1 MSTSRIPGFYKLPL
15 AERIG
20 EMQRR
25 GWLSAVDARALL
37 DGRTVLTARNA
48 DRMIENVVGVFGLP
62 FAIAPNFVVNGR
74 DYLVPMVVEEPSI
87 VAALSS
93 AASLAGDGF
102 RASCDESLLVGQ
114 IHVTGAAEQASVALR
129 AASDELLQLA
139 NAAQPRLEAR
149 GGGARD
155 LELHEFDLP
164 DQARCIAVHL
174 AVDTR
179 DAMGANL
186 VNTMC
191 EAIAPRIAELSG
203 GRIAMRILS
212 NLCDR
217 SLVTASVR
225 FPVDGLG
232 NADFTAAAV
241 RDGIVLC
248 STIAARDSYRAAT
261 HNKGVMNGID
271 PLAIATGNDWRAIE
285 AGAHA
290 FAASSGRYKALSTW
304 RVASNGDLVGDIR
317 LPLKVGI
324 VGGTLSSNP
333 GAALG
338 LALTGAQSATEL
350 ACLMAA
356 VGLAQNFAALRAL
369 ATSGIQQGHMRL
381 HARSVASSVGAPD
394 ELQDELTE
402 QLVASGEVKP
412 WKARQ
417 LLASMLATDETPPP
431 HAVGAAGKVIL
442 LGEHAVVYGKHAL
455 ALPIRDAALAWVD
468 RCENGLLLKVP
479 EWQLAREIDP
489 DSSDTIDAAVALIL
503 RELDV
508 PCAGFR
514 INVRPRL
521 PGAMGLGSSATFAVA
536 IIRAFES
543 ALELQLTAER
553 INEIAFECEKLAHG
567 TPSGVDNTLAVH
579 AVPMLFRN
587 DAGLHIELLSLAHAP
602 SLLVAWGDEKGST
615 IEQVS
620 AVRQR
625 RAESPAEFAHIFEQ
639 IDALTVQGASLLQQ
653 GDFARLGQLMNIC
666 HGLLNAIGVS
676 TPGLERMVDIAR
688 QHGAL
693 GAKLTGAGGGGS
705 IVALCDGNAVE
716 IGGAL
721 EASGFKTHILERNVA

>member
-1 MSTSRIPGFYKLPL
+1 LSNSRIPGFYKLSL
-15 AERIG
+15 ADRIG
-20 EMQRR
+20 ELQRR
-25 GWLSAVDARALL
+25 GWLSAEDASALR
-37 DGRTVLTARNA
+37 DGRTVLTASNA
-48 DRMIENVVGVFGLP
+48 DRMIENAVGVFGLP
-62 FAIAPNFVVNGR
+62 FAIAPNFTVNGR

-87 VAALSS
+87 LAALSN

-114 IHVTGAAEQASVALR
+114 IHVTGAGSQASVALR
-129 AASDELLQLA
+129 AASDELLRLA
-139 NAAQPRLEAR
+139 NAAQPRLQAR
-149 GGGARD
+149 GGGARE
-155 LELHEFDLP
+155 LEIREFELAE
-164 DQARCIAVHL
+164 QAHCIAVHL

-191 EAIAPRIAELSG
+191 EAIAPRIADISG
-203 GRIAMRILS
+203 GQIAMRILS

-217 SLVTASVR
+217 SVVTASVR
-225 FPVDGLG
+225 YKVDALG
-232 NADFTAAAV
+232 NAEFSGEAV
-241 RDGIVLC
+241 RDGVVLC
-248 STIAARDSYRAAT
+248 SSIAAKDSYRAAT

-285 AGAHA
+285 AGVHAYAAHA
-290 FAASSGRYKALSTW
+290 GRYQPLSTW
-304 RVASNGDLVGDIR
+304 TVASNGDLAGEIR

-338 LALTGAQSATEL
+338 LDLTGVQSATEL

-369 ATSGIQQGHMRL
+369 ATSGIQRGHMRL

-394 ELQDELTE
+394 DVQDELTDR
-402 QLVASGEVKP
+402 LVESGEVKP

-417 LLASMLATDETPPP
+417 ILAAMLAADEEPPQ
-431 HAVGAAGKVIL
+431 HAVRAAGKVIL
-442 LGEHAVVYGKHAL
+442 FGEHAVVYGKHAL
-455 ALPIRDAALAWVD
+455 ALPIKDAALAWVD
-468 RCENGLLLKVP
+468 RCESGLTLKVLQ
-479 EWQLAREIDP
+479 WNLVREIDP
-489 DSSDTIDAAVALIL
+489 QSNDTIDSAVKLIL
-503 RELDV
+503 RELGL
-508 PCAGFR
+508 PNTGFV
-514 INVRPRL
+514 INVRLKL
-521 PGAMGLGSSATFAVA
+521 PSAMGLGSSATFAVA
-536 IIRAFES
+536 IIRAFDA
-543 ALELQLTAER
+543 ALELGLADER

-587 DAGLHIELLSLAHAP
+587 DGGLDMDLLSLDGNP

-615 IEQVS
+615 IEQVN

-625 RAESPAEFAHIFEQ
+625 HAQNPDQFASIFEQ
-639 IDALTVQGASLLQQ
+639 IDGLAMQGAKLLQQ
-653 GDFARLGQLMNIC
+653 GEFARLGQLMNVC

-676 TPGLERMVDIAR
+676 TPGLERMVAIAR
-688 QHGAL
+688 QNGAL

-716 IGGAL
+716 VAGAL
-721 EASGFKTHILERNVA
+721 EAAGFKTHILESSSE

>member
-1 MSTSRIPGFYKLPL
+1 LSL
-15 AERIG
+15 ADRIG
-20 EMQRR
+20 ELQRR
-25 GWLSAVDARALL
+25 GWLSANAASALL
-37 DGRTVLTARNA
+37 DGRTVLTAGNA
-48 DRMIENVVGVFGLP
+48 DRMIENAVGVFGLP

-87 VAALSS
+87 LAALSN
-93 AASLAGDGF
+93 AASLASDGF
-102 RASCDESLLVGQ
+102 RASCEESLLVGQ
-114 IHVTGAAEQASVALR
+114 IHVTGAAQQAAVALG
-129 AASDELLQLA
+129 AASEELLQLA
-139 NAAQPRLEAR
+139 NAAQPRLKAR

-155 LELHEFDLP
+155 LEIREFELAG
-164 DQARCIAVHL
+164 QVHCIAVHL

-191 EAIAPRIAELSG
+191 EAIAPRIADISG
-203 GRIAMRILS
+203 GHVAMRILS

-217 SLVTASVR
+217 SVVTASVR
-225 FPVDGLG
+225 YKVDALG
-232 NADFTAAAV
+232 NAGFSGDAV
-241 RDGIVLC
+241 RDGVVLC
-248 STIAARDSYRAAT
+248 SEIAARDSYRAAT

-290 FAASSGRYKALSTW
+290 YAAHTGSYQPLSTW
-304 RVASNGDLVGDIR
+304 SVLGNGDLAGEIR

-338 LALTGAQSATEL
+338 LALTGVQSATEL

-381 HARSVASSVGAPD
+381 HARSVASSVGAPAD
-394 ELQDELTE
+394 LQDELTDRLAE
-402 QLVASGEVKP
+402 SGEVKP

-417 LLASMLATDETPPP
+417 ILAAMLADDEAPPQR
-431 HAVGAAGKVIL
+431 AVSAAGKVIL

-455 ALPIRDAALAWVD
+455 AVPIKDAALAWVD
-468 RCENGLLLKVP
+468 RCESGLTLQVP
-479 EWQLAREIDP
+479 EWNLVREIDP
-489 DSSDTIDAAVALIL
+489 QSTDTVDAAVQLIL
-503 RELDV
+503 QRLDL
-508 PCAGFR
+508 PRSGFV
-514 INVRPRL
+514 INVRPKL
-521 PGAMGLGSSATFAVA
+521 PSSMGLGSSATFAVA
-536 IIRAFES
+536 IIRAFD
-543 ALELQLTAER
+543 AAFDLHLADER
-553 INEIAFECEKLAHG
+553 INEIAFACEKLAHG

-579 AVPMLFRN
+579 ALPMLFRN
-587 DAGLHIELLSLAHAP
+587 DGGLKMELLSLKNTP
-602 SLLVAWGDEKGST
+602 SLLVAWGDEKGRT

-625 RAESPAEFAHIFEQ
+625 HARNPAEFASIFEQ
-639 IDALTVQGASLLQQ
+639 IDSLAIQGSTLLQQ
-653 GDFARLGQLMNIC
+653 GEFARLGQLMNIC

-676 TPGLERMVDIAR
+676 TPGLERMVAIAR
-688 QHGAL
+688 QNGAL

-705 IVALCDGNAVE
+705 IVALCEGNAVE
-716 IGGAL
+716 VAGAL
-721 EASGFKTHILERNVA
+721 EAAGFKTHILESNSE